1 MELLTILYALLAA
14 VTGIGGGERV
24 ALVERAAM
32 AAPASAGCASDIGIV
47 RTVQAQRAAHRP
59 LAMARIVTLLPEP
72 RSATRLAVPSLFDLA
87 SFANRRE

>member
-14 VTGIGGGERV
+14 VTGIGGGDRV

-32 AAPASAGCASDIGIV
+32 AAPASAGCAAEIATVHAV
-47 RTVQAQRAAHRP
+47 RAHRAAHRP
-59 LAMARIVTLLPEP
+59 LSEAHIVALLPEP
-72 RSATRLAVPSLFDLA
+72 RAALRLAVPSLFDLA

>member
-32 AAPASAGCASDIGIV
+32 AAPASTGCASSIGVV
-47 RTVQAQRAAHRP
+47 RAVRAQHQAHRP
-59 LAMARIVTLLPEP
+59 QGPARILSRVREARPLLRVSIP
-72 RSATRLAVPSLFDLA
+72 ALFDLA

>member
-14 VTGIGGGERV
+14 VTGIGGSDRV

-32 AAPASAGCASDIGIV
+32 AAPADAGCTVEIGV
-47 RTVQAQRAAHRP
+47 AHAVEAHRVAQKPQP
-59 LAMARIVTLLPEP
+59 LGRIVTAIREMRAVALPQ
-72 RSATRLAVPSLFDLA
+72 TLALFDVA

>member
-32 AAPASAGCASDIGIV
+32 AAPASAGCTAEIATVHAV
-47 RTVQAQRAAHRP
+47 RAQRAAHRP
-59 LAMARIVTLLPEP
+59 LSEAHIVTLIAEP
-72 RSATRLAVPSLFDLA
+72 RIAMRLVVPSLFDLA
-87 SFANRRE
+87 SFAKRRE